1 MNGSEYK
8 TQLSTIKSSFSSL
21 LDNFYNTYIIHHTN
35 PDSAEYNQ
43 IYSQEKGQINSL
55 NTSLFSLQTDI
66 KQSITFLEKDLTQVN
81 KTLDVERALNVKLHK
96 KFDDKKGKEL
106 GALGLIVES
115 KESYNHQYFKN
126 IGLFLGDILLV
137 YVLYKIVK

>member
-1 MNGSEYK
+1 MDNSEYK
-8 TQLSTIKSSFSSL
+8 TQLSTINSSFSSL

-55 NTSLFSLQTDI
+55 NTSLFSLQTNV
-66 KQSITFLEKDLTQVN
+66 KESITLLEKDLTKVN
-81 KTLDVERALNVKLHK
+81 KKLDAERALNVRLHK

-106 GALGLIVES
+106 GALSLIVES

-126 IGLFLGDILLV
+126 IGLFLGDIALV